1 MRPWT
6 SARRGTGGSARRRSP
21 RPRAQR
27 LVSRATSLLADLP
40 ESLDEIRRLTD
51 EAFDVLRPWRDAR
64 SPARVR
70 LVSRAYATR
79 GHAELEAGQPAVA
92 EPLLWRAHETAT
104 RFSVRH
110 RTTPETLRWWAGV
123 VSALARCRL
132 AAGDPAE
139 GDRLAAQ
146 AHRLAESA
154 KGMTR
159 AGKELRAAVSDV
171 GDTLR
176 GRSVRPPEE
185 R

>member
-1 MRPWT
+1 M
-6 SARRGTGGSARRRSP
+6 SP
-21 RPRAQR
+21 RPDNAAVGISTPGNRRIDVAAR
-27 LVSRATSLLADLP
+27 PLVSRATSLLADLP
-40 ESLDEIRRLTD
+40 ASLDEIRTLTD
-51 EAFDVLRPWRDAR
+51 EAFDVLRPWRDTR

-70 LVSRAYATR
+70 LVSRAYSAR
-79 GHAELEAGQPAVA
+79 GHAELDAGEPATA

-110 RTTPETLRWWAGV
+110 RTTPENLRWWAGV

-132 AAGDPAE
+132 AAGDPAG

-146 AHRLAESA
+146 AQRLAEAA

-176 GRSVRPPEE
+176 GRSVRPPE
-185 R
+185 